1 MIIIRAITVLFSSI
15 SVVVLYPLMLTFIL
29 LSVIFSII
37 CDTINIIL
45 DFIVYHVTDQ
55 IDSVRDALGINDNS
69 DK

>member
-29 LSVIFSII
+29 LSVIFSVI